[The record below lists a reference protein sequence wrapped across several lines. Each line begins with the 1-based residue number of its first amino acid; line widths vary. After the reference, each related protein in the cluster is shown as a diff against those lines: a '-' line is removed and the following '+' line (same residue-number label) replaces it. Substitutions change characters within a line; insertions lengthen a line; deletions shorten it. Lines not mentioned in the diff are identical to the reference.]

1 MDLEKMIC
9 DEVKNQINSTE
20 FKENMQAEVKKMLDN
35 IIRNLLSWEIKEAI
49 EKPLKDSMLE
59 AIGNVS
65 VSNYIPKIDYLLTSV
80 IRESSVGHYRRITKN
95 FKQLLTEETPE
106 SMKVSELFKEYTE
119 YCANQVNTSDLEII
133 TDGDRAYYEDL
144 NCKFLVKKN
153 DNLFGNS
160 KLILQFSC
168 DEDTELNKEI
178 VLLNNYRGE
187 YRLPFANYNLKS
199 LRYLSRFEIL
209 SLRLAEKQTKIEVDI
224 YDAEDCIEVN
234 DEPEAYYE

>member
-35 IIRNLLSWEIKEAI
+35 IIRNLLSWEIKDAI

-119 YCANQVNTSDLEII
+119 YCANWVNTSDLEII
-133 TDGDRAYYEDL
+133 TYGDRAYYKDL

-178 VLLNNYRGE
+178 LLQKDYRGE
-187 YRLPFANYNLKS
+187 YRLPFANYDLKS
-199 LRYLSRFEIL
+199 LRYLSPFEIL
-209 SLRLAEKQTKIEVDI
+209 FLRLAEKQTKIEVDI
-224 YDAEDCIEVN
+224 YDAEDCVEVAF
-234 DEPEAYYE
+234 EPEACYE

>member
-119 YCANQVNTSDLEII
+119 YCANWVNTSDLEII

-160 KLILQFSC
+160 RLILQFSC

-178 VLLNNYRGE
+178 LLQKDYRGE
-187 YRLPFANYNLKS
+187 YRLPFANYDLKS
-199 LRYLSRFEIL
+199 LRYLSPFEIL
-209 SLRLAEKQTKIEVDI
+209 FLRLAEKQTKIEVDI

>member
-119 YCANQVNTSDLEII
+119 YCANWVNTSDLEII

-160 KLILQFSC
+160 RLILQFSC

>member
-65 VSNYIPKIDYLLTSV
+65 ISNYIPKIDYLLTSV

-119 YCANQVNTSDLEII
+119 YCANWVNTSDLEII
-133 TDGDRAYYEDL
+133 TAGDRAYYEDL

-160 KLILQFSC
+160 RLILQFSC

-178 VLLNNYRGE
+178 LLQKDYRGE
-187 YRLPFANYNLKS
+187 YRLPFANYDLKS
-199 LRYLSRFEIL
+199 LRYLSPFEIL
-209 SLRLAEKQTKIEVDI
+209 FLRLAEKQTKIEVDI

>member
-35 IIRNLLSWEIKEAI
+35 IIRNLLSWEIKKAI

-65 VSNYIPKIDYLLTSV
+65 ISNYIPKIDYLLTSV

-95 FKQLLTEETPE
+95 FKPLLTEETPE

-119 YCANQVNTSDLEII
+119 YCANWVNTSDLEII

-160 KLILQFSC
+160 RLILQFSC

-178 VLLNNYRGE
+178 LLQKDYRGE
-187 YRLPFANYNLKS
+187 YRLPFANYDLKS
-199 LRYLSRFEIL
+199 LRYLSPFEIL
-209 SLRLAEKQTKIEVDI
+209 FLRLAEKQTKIEVDI

>member
-65 VSNYIPKIDYLLTSV
+65 ISNYIPKIDYLLTSV

-119 YCANQVNTSDLEII
+119 YCANWVNTSDLEII

-160 KLILQFSC
+160 RLILQFSC

-178 VLLNNYRGE
+178 LLQKDYRGE
-187 YRLPFANYNLKS
+187 YRLPFANYDLKS
-199 LRYLSRFEIL
+199 LRYLSPFEIL
-209 SLRLAEKQTKIEVDI
+209 FLRLAEKQTKIEVDI

>member
-119 YCANQVNTSDLEII
+119 YCANWVNTSDLEII